1 MKRPYRVERTLVPMP
16 SKKWLVTAYSTL
28 DKAMAAAKFW
38 EQLRVMDGKRFYV
51 RISHSEQGILYP
63 SAPIERGE

>member
-1 MKRPYRVERTLVPMP
+1 MKRPYKVERTLVGG
-16 SKKWLVTAYSTL
+16 SKEWLTTSYSTL

-38 EQLRVMDGKRFYV
+38 EQLRVMDGKWFYV

-63 SAPIERGE
+63 SALVEKGE

>member
-1 MKRPYRVERTLVPMP
+1 MTKPYKVERTLVGG
-16 SKKWLVTAYSTL
+16 SKEWLTTSYSTL

-38 EQLRVMDGKRFYV
+38 EQLRAMDGKRFYV